1 MAAWRVEK
9 DRPTDGFWKGILKD
23 LGTAGII
30 LGLVFVLTMFMGMT
44 LVLFFIFR
52 DTLALVGSV
61 IAIAAIPFIALL
73 GILLDRLL
81 LTKAKGKKVGFFS
94 SMEIEPG
101 LFTKSYRNKFIG
113 QKLTVL
119 GIMVAIGVFS
129 ALIAGILGIIPAICC
144 ILLSPIIYPFVLLT
158 ITAPAIAWVYFVYA
172 SDPYEPEPR
181 ALIIIGL
188 LWGMLSTFPSLFL
201 NTFNDTW
208 MGDYGLSTAVVSAP
222 IFEELFKSLG
232 FFFIFSQIR
241 DETDGILY
249 GSAFGAG
256 FALLENFLYGFNA
269 FMAGGGILFIFLIT
283 FRSLFNILGHMLGP
297 AIIGFLIGAG
307 KQWFAIDQVN
317 KRNKTGK
324 ALIFY
329 LLVLPV
335 LVVIGYIVSVLNHA
349 LWNFIA
355 SIGNILAFVFIS
367 IPLGIVQWAV
377 FLGLVIFSF
386 ILSTIRYNRKLDEHR
401 RRNPFSGVH

>member
-1 MAAWRVEK
+1 MEWKGRIEK
-9 DRPTDGFWKGILKD
+9 DRPTEGFWKGILKD

-30 LGLVFVLTMFMGMT
+30 LGLVFLLTITMGLT
-44 LVLFFIFR
+44 LVLFFLFR
-52 DTLALVGSV
+52 DALALIGSI
-61 IAIAAIPFIALL
+61 IAVAAIPFIAIT
-73 GILLDRLL
+73 GIFLDRLL
-81 LTKAKGKKVGFFS
+81 LTRAKGKKSGFFTS
-94 SMEIEPG
+94 KEIEPE
-101 LFTKSYRNKFIG
+101 LFTKSYRNKFMG

-119 GIMVAIGVFS
+119 GIMVSIGVFA
-129 ALIAGILGIIPAICC
+129 ALIAGTLGIVPACC
-144 ILLSPIIYPFVLLT
+144 CLLSPIIYPFVLIT

-181 ALIIIGL
+181 AFIIIGL

-241 DETDGILY
+241 DETDGMLY

-269 FMAGGGILFIFLIT
+269 FMSGGGIVFIVLIT

-307 KQWFAIDQVN
+307 KQLFTIDQVN
-317 KRNKTGK
+317 KRTETGK
-324 ALIFY
+324 AMVFY
-329 LLVLPV
+329 VLVLPV

-355 SIGNILAFVFIS
+355 SIGNIFAFVFIS
-367 IPLGIVQWAV
+367 IPLGMFQWAL
-377 FLGLVIFSF
+377 FLCLVVLSF
-386 ILSTIRYNRKLDEHR
+386 ILSTRRYNKKLDAHKR
-401 RRNPFSGVH
+401 RSNLNWR

>member
-1 MAAWRVEK
+1 
-9 DRPTDGFWKGILKD
+9 L
-23 LGTAGII
+23 
-30 LGLVFVLTMFMGMT
+30 
-44 LVLFFIFR
+44 
-52 DTLALVGSV
+52 
-61 IAIAAIPFIALL
+61 PFIAIT
-73 GILLDRLL
+73 GISLDRLL
-81 LTKAKGKKVGFFS
+81 LTRAKGKKSGFFTS
-94 SMEIEPG
+94 KEIEPE

-113 QKLTVL
+113 QKLMVL
-119 GIMVAIGVFS
+119 GIMVAVGVVS
-129 ALIAGILGIIPAICC
+129 ALIAGILGIIPACC
-144 ILLSPIIYPFVLLT
+144 CLLSPIIYPFVLLT

-181 ALIIIGL
+181 AFIILGL

-222 IFEELFKSLG
+222 IFEELFKSMG

-241 DETDGILY
+241 DETDGMLY

-269 FMAGGGILFIFLIT
+269 FMAGGGILFIVLIT

-317 KRNKTGK
+317 RRNDMGK

-329 LLVLPV
+329 MLVLPV
-335 LVVIGYIVSVLNHA
+335 LIVIGYVVSALNHA

-355 SIGNILAFVFIS
+355 SIGNFLAFVFIS
-367 IPLGIVQWAV
+367 IPLGMFQWAM
-377 FLGLVIFSF
+377 FLGLVLFSF
-386 ILSTIRYNRKLDEHR
+386 ILSTRRYNKKLAEHR
-401 RRNPFSGVH
+401 RHSPFYMR